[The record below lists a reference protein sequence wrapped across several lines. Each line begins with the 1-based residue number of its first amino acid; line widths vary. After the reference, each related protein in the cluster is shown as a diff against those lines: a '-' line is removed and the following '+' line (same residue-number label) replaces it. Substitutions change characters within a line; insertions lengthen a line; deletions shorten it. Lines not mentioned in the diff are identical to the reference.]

1 MITLKDIIDDFICKS
16 NYECVITKQPYYK
29 TIMKKQ
35 SEAQANLLK
44 AIQDGESK
52 EIIEDRIEKINDSF
66 LAANEMYRYFDIKTA
81 FEAGILI
88 GIEAGQNQNNDL
100 FTKINKLLKD

>member
-44 AIQDGESK
+44 DTQIPLK
-52 EIIEDRIEKINDSF
+52 K
-66 LAANEMYRYFDIKTA
+66 KTA
-81 FEAGILI
+81 K
-88 GIEAGQNQNNDL
+88 
-100 FTKINKLLKD
+100 TR

>member
-66 LAANEMYRYFDIKTA
+66 LAA
-81 FEAGILI
+81 
-88 GIEAGQNQNNDL
+88 
-100 FTKINKLLKD
+100 

>member
-1 MITLKDIIDDFICKS
+1 
-16 NYECVITKQPYYK
+16 
-29 TIMKKQ
+29 
-35 SEAQANLLK
+35 
-44 AIQDGESK
+44 
-52 EIIEDRIEKINDSF
+52 
-66 LAANEMYRYFDIKTA
+66 MYRYFDIKTA